1 MSASVYDVRYVKKAN
16 IENGKFDAENIE
28 TYSIAASNA
37 TRAISAVKRAL
48 VEAKETTAEGD
59 IKIISSTPVVNPSYV
74 IKYVKKEDIE
84 NGKFDPEKVET
95 INVRASDATRAIS
108 AAKKELIET
117 KAIKEKGDITIFDV
131 RPEF

>member
-16 IENGKFDAENIE
+16 IENGKFDADNIE
-28 TYSIAASNA
+28 TYNIAASNA

-59 IKIISSTPVVNPSYV
+59 IKIISSTPIVNPSYV
-74 IKYVKKEDIE
+74 IKYVKKADIE
-84 NGKFDPEKVET
+84 NGKFDHEKVET

-108 AAKKELIET
+108 AAKKELVET
-117 KAIKEKGDITIFDV
+117 KVIKEKGDITIFDV

>member
-16 IENGKFDAENIE
+16 IENGKFDADNIE
-28 TYSIAASNA
+28 TYNIAASNA

-59 IKIISSTPVVNPSYV
+59 IKIISSTPIVNPSYV
-74 IKYVKKEDIE
+74 IKYVKKADIE
-84 NGKFDPEKVET
+84 NSKFDHEKVET

-108 AAKKELIET
+108 AAKKELVET
-117 KAIKEKGDITIFDV
+117 KVIKEKGDITIFDV

>member
-16 IENGKFDAENIE
+16 IENGKFDADNIE
-28 TYSIAASNA
+28 TYNIAASNA

-59 IKIISSTPVVNPSYV
+59 IKIISSTPIVNPSYV
-74 IKYVKKEDIE
+74 IKYVKKADIE
-84 NGKFDPEKVET
+84 NGKFDHEKVET

-108 AAKKELIET
+108 AAKKELVET
-117 KAIKEKGDITIFDV
+117 KVIKEKGDITIFDI